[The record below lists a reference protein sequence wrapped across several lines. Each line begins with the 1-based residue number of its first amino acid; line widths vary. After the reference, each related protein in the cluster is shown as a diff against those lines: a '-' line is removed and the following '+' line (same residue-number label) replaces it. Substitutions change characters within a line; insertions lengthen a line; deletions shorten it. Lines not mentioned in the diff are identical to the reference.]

1 DLSSTVANA
10 GDTIVDLLS
19 TKGSEIV
26 SMVLS
31 RTDEAARALIDSGE
45 TVSRSFGSTNERL
58 RTDVAGIVDRLSQ
71 SNEMLNALLTRTTE
85 NLNQIET
92 DLAARTGEFAQA
104 IEQAIGGTQN
114 SSTLLASQVEMLRD
128 VSKDVLENVGAIAGR
143 FEDQGRS
150 LSLAASS
157 LSAANSEVETSIEQR
172 RVALDQLA
180 QSLAARSADLDG
192 VMRTFTET
200 VNSSLKEAEE
210 RAAEVAKTLARSS
223 EAAAKGVLENLEGMQ
238 ATASSE
244 SLKAAN
250 VVREANRALMDDM
263 AAVVAQATKQ
273 FSAATDEMR
282 SAAKE
287 MQQDLET
294 TRTELKRGVLELP
307 AETRESADAMRRV
320 VTDQLKALTELSD
333 IVGKHGKSL
342 DVSVP
347 GTPAPAPRGRVA
359 EAAPAAFARP
369 QPVAAQ
375 AVRQPEPVRAVAPAP
390 APQRPAAAAR
400 PATVEAAR
408 PAAQVQAPAPT
419 PVRQPAQPTRT
430 EAKSAPAAG
439 QAEPRGWVSDLLR
452 RASRDE
458 DQAAAAP
465 AERREAAAPAAG
477 NGASLGNLSTDIA
490 RAIDPR
496 AAAELWE
503 RHHRGEKNVFT
514 RRLYTL
520 AGQQTFDEI
529 RRKYQGEADF
539 KAAVDRYV
547 GDFERLLKEV
557 ARNGQDASAS
567 SAYLVS
573 DTGKV
578 YTMLAHASGRFD

>member
-1 DLSSTVANA
+1 
-10 GDTIVDLLS
+10 
-19 TKGSEIV
+19 
-26 SMVLS
+26 M
-31 RTDEAARALIDSGE
+31 
-45 TVSRSFGSTNERL
+45 
-58 RTDVAGIVDRLSQ
+58 
-71 SNEMLNALLTRTTE
+71 
-85 NLNQIET
+85 
-92 DLAARTGEFAQA
+92 
-104 IEQAIGGTQN
+104 
-114 SSTLLASQVEMLRD
+114 
-128 VSKDVLENVGAIAGR
+128 
-143 FEDQGRS
+143 
-150 LSLAASS
+150 
-157 LSAANSEVETSIEQR
+157 
-172 RVALDQLA
+172 
-180 QSLAARSADLDG
+180 
-192 VMRTFTET
+192 MRTFTET
-200 VNSSLKEAEE
+200 VSTSLKDAEE
-210 RAAEVAKTLARSS
+210 RAAEVARMLARSS
-223 EAAAKGVLENLEGMQ
+223 ETAAKGVLENLEGMQ
-238 ATASSE
+238 ATASSQ
-244 SLKAAN
+244 SQKAADA
-250 VVREANRALMDDM
+250 VREANRALMDDM

-287 MQQDLET
+287 MAQDLET

-320 VTDQLKALTELSD
+320 VTDQLKALSELSE

-347 GTPAPAPRGRVA
+347 GTPAPAPRGRIA
-359 EAAPAAFARP
+359 EAAPSFARS
-369 QPVAAQ
+369 QPAA
-375 AVRQPEPVRAVAPAP
+375 APSLRQPAPEPVRAAAVAPTPAAPAPVAQRPAPVRPAPVEPARPAVSARPAPAP
-390 APQRPAAAAR
+390 ARAEAKPA
-400 PATVEAAR
+400 PATE
-408 PAAQVQAPAPT
+408 
-419 PVRQPAQPTRT
+419 
-430 EAKSAPAAG
+430 

-458 DQAAAAP
+458 DHSAAP
-465 AERREAAAPAAG
+465 VERREAEAPAAAAG
-477 NGASLGNLSTDIA
+477 NGASLGNLSSDIA

-529 RRKYQGEADF
+529 RRKYQSEADF

-557 ARNGQDASAS
+557 ARNGQDTAGNN
-567 SAYLVS
+567 AYLVS